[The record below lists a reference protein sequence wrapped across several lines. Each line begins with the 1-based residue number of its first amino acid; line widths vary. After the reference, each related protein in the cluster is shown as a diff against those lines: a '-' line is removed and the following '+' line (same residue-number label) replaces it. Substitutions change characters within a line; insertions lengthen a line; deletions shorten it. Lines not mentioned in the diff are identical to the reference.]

1 MPTQLS
7 LSLGCCQYDRTRALF
22 DGRVKV
28 EGCELLPIAL
38 DPEETFHRA
47 FKTQEFDICEISL
60 SSHTLNIARGTAKYV
75 AIPAFLSRA
84 FRHSGI
90 YIRADRGIE
99 RPEDLRGKKI
109 GIPEY
114 QITANVWIRGLL
126 KHEYGVQPNELLW
139 RRGGLEEPGR
149 QERSPIRLPNDID
162 VQQLPADVSLSEA
175 LASGEIDAVFS
186 AKAPSCFLK
195 GDPKIKRLFPDFR
208 PVEMAYYQKTQLF
221 PTMHVVGIR
230 ASLAEQH
237 PWLCTSVFKA
247 FLQAKDIALQE
258 LSQIG
263 HFAVTLPWGVA
274 EMQASQAIM
283 GEDFWSYGYEPNRHV
298 LDTFMHYHHE
308 QGISERLVNSMD
320 LFAPSSLEMAKN

>member
-1 MPTQLS
+1 MPTQLT

-28 EGCELLPIAL
+28 EGCELMPIAL

-75 AIPAFLSRA
+75 AVPAFLSRA

-90 YIRADRGIE
+90 YVRSDRGIH

-126 KHEYGVQPNELLW
+126 MHEYGVQPHELLW

-149 QERSPIRLPNDID
+149 QERSPISLPSNID
-162 VQQLPADVSLSEA
+162 VQQLPGDVSLSDA
-175 LASGEIDAVFS
+175 LARGDIDAVFS
-186 AKAPSCFLK
+186 AKAPSCFLN
-195 GDPKIKRLFPDFR
+195 GDPGVKRLFEDFR
-208 PVEMAYYQKTQLF
+208 PVEWRIIKKPNSFRRCMSWGFEPLWRRSILGFVRVFLKLF
-221 PTMHVVGIR
+221 CKPRTLQFKNSHRSGI
-230 ASLAEQH
+230 
-237 PWLCTSVFKA
+237 
-247 FLQAKDIALQE
+247 LQ
-258 LSQIG
+258 
-263 HFAVTLPWGVA
+263 
-274 EMQASQAIM
+274 
-283 GEDFWSYGYEPNRHV
+283 
-298 LDTFMHYHHE
+298 
-308 QGISERLVNSMD
+308 
-320 LFAPSSLEMAKN
+320 

>member
-1 MPTQLS
+1 MPSKLN

-22 DGRVKV
+22 DGRVQV
-28 EGCELLPIAL
+28 EGCELMPLAL

-60 SSHTLNIARGTAKYV
+60 SSHTLNIARGSAKYV
-75 AIPAFLSRA
+75 AVPAFLSRA

-90 YIRADRGIE
+90 YIRAGRGIE
-99 RPEDLRGKKI
+99 TPMVLRGKKI

-126 KHEYGVQPNELLW
+126 QHEYGVQAHELLW

-149 QERSPIRLPNDID
+149 QERSPIRLPANID
-162 VQQLPADVSLSEA
+162 VQQLPSDLSLSQA

-195 GDPKIKRLFPDFR
+195 GDPKIKRLFADFR
-208 PVEMAYYQKTQLF
+208 PVESAYYEKTKLF

-230 ASLAEQH
+230 ATLAQQY

-247 FLQAKDIALQE
+247 FLQAKEIALKE

-263 HFAVTLPWGVA
+263 HFSVTLPWGVA
-274 EMQASQAIM
+274 EMHASQALM

-298 LDTFMHYHHE
+298 LDTFMAYHHE
-308 QGISERLVNSMD
+308 QGLSERLVNSAE
-320 LFAPSSLEMAKN
+320 LFATSSLDMAKN

>member
-1 MPTQLS
+1 MPSKLN

-22 DGRVKV
+22 DGRVQV
-28 EGCELLPIAL
+28 EGCELMPLAL

-60 SSHTLNIARGTAKYV
+60 SSHTLNIARGSAKYV
-75 AIPAFLSRA
+75 AVPAFLSRA

-99 RPEDLRGKKI
+99 TPMDLRGKKI
-109 GIPEY
+109 GITEY

-126 KHEYGVQPNELLW
+126 QHEYGVQAHELLW

-149 QERSPIRLPNDID
+149 QERSPIRLPANID
-162 VQQLPADVSLSEA
+162 VQQLPSDLSLSQA

-195 GDPKIKRLFPDFR
+195 GDPKIKRLFADFR
-208 PVEMAYYQKTQLF
+208 TVESAYYEKTKLF

-230 ASLAEQH
+230 ATLAQQY

-247 FLQAKDIALQE
+247 FLQAKEIALKE

-263 HFAVTLPWGVA
+263 HFSVTLPWGVA
-274 EMQASQAIM
+274 EMHASQALM

-298 LDTFMHYHHE
+298 LDTFMAYHHE
-308 QGISERLVNSMD
+308 QGLSERLVNSAE
-320 LFAPSSLEMAKN
+320 LFATSSLDMAKN

>member
-1 MPTQLS
+1 MPAKLN

-22 DGRVKV
+22 DGRVQV
-28 EGCELLPIAL
+28 EGCELMALAL

-60 SSHTLNIARGTAKYV
+60 SSHTLNIARGSAKYV
-75 AIPAFLSRA
+75 AVPAFLSRA

-90 YIRADRGIE
+90 YIRTDRGIE
-99 RPEDLRGKKI
+99 RPADLRGKKI

-126 KHEYGVQPNELLW
+126 MHEYGVQPHELLW

-149 QERSPIRLPNDID
+149 QERSPIRLPINID
-162 VQQLPADVSLSEA
+162 VQQLPSDLSLSQA
-175 LASGEIDAVFS
+175 LATGEIDAVFS
-186 AKAPSCFLK
+186 AKAPSCFLQGVHK
-195 GDPKIKRLFPDFR
+195 VKRLFADFR
-208 PVEMAYYQKTQLF
+208 PVESAYFEKTKLF

-230 ASLAEQH
+230 ASLAQQY

-247 FLQAKDIALQE
+247 FLQAKEIAIKE

-263 HFAVTLPWGVA
+263 HFSVTLPWGVA
-274 EMQASQAIM
+274 EMQASQALM
-283 GEDFWSYGYEPNRHV
+283 GEDFWSYGYEANRHV
-298 LDTFMHYHHE
+298 LDTFMAYHHE
-308 QGISERLVNSMD
+308 QGLSERLVNSAE
-320 LFAPSSLEMAKN
+320 LFAPSALEMAKN

>member
-1 MPTQLS
+1 MPAKLN

-22 DGRVKV
+22 DGRVQV
-28 EGCELLPIAL
+28 EGCELMPLAL

-60 SSHTLNIARGTAKYV
+60 SSHTLNIARGSAKYV
-75 AIPAFLSRA
+75 AVPAFLSRA

-90 YIRADRGIE
+90 YIRSDRGIE
-99 RPEDLRGKKI
+99 TPADLRGKKI

-126 KHEYGVQPNELLW
+126 QHEYGVQAHELLW

-149 QERSPIRLPNDID
+149 QERSPIRLPANID
-162 VQQLPADVSLSEA
+162 VQQLPSDLSLSHA
-175 LASGEIDAVFS
+175 LATGEIDAVFS
-186 AKAPSCFLK
+186 AKAPSCFLQGHSK
-195 GDPKIKRLFPDFR
+195 VKRLFADFR
-208 PVEMAYYQKTQLF
+208 PVESAYYEKTKLF

-230 ASLAEQH
+230 ASLAQQH

-247 FLQAKDIALQE
+247 FLQAKEIATKE

-274 EMQASQAIM
+274 EMQSSQALM
-283 GEDFWSYGYEPNRHV
+283 GEDFWSYGYEANRHV
-298 LDTFMHYHHE
+298 LDTFMAYHHE
-308 QGISERLVNSMD
+308 QGLSERLVNSAD